1 MEDIVKELELPLLCM
16 GTGLASLAFV
26 VWGLNEMSLLWTFV
40 VWILDQISSL

>member
-1 MEDIVKELELPLLCM
+1 MEDIVKKMEMPMLCM
-16 GTGLASLAFV
+16 GTGLALLVFV